1 MNRTLKSGA
10 IVLAAGALFAVG
22 GVSSAVAA
30 KLITGGD
37 IASQTITSRNLAND
51 SVGRSELRAGIV
63 QDGKDGKDAKNGRDG
78 RDGKNGKNGADGLA
92 GAVYRVANYTN
103 GGGGR
108 ATVACANDE
117 QTSQNY
123 TAIAGGARVE
133 VPGAGTA
140 TEPVTSSFPGRM
152 NWDTN
157 LPKPDRLDGWVV
169 YFGEGAA
176 PSAGNGVLEV
186 WALCVPNDSIPTQ
199 VTNY

>member
-1 MNRTLKSGA
+1 MNRSLKSGA
-10 IVLAAGALFAVG
+10 IVIAAGALFAVG
-22 GVSSAVAA
+22 GVSTAVAA
-30 KLITGGD
+30 KLVTGD
-37 IASQTITSRNLAND
+37 QIASQTITSRNLAND
-51 SVGRSELRAGIV
+51 SVGRSELRSGIV
-63 QDGKDGKDAKNGRDG
+63 QDGKDGRDG
-78 RDGKNGKNGADGLA
+78 KDGKNGKNGADGLA

-108 ATVACANDE
+108 ATVACADTE
-117 QTSQNY
+117 QASQNF

-186 WALCVPNDSIPTQ
+186 WALCVPNDDISTQ

>member
-1 MNRTLKSGA
+1 MNRSLKSGA
-10 IVLAAGALFAVG
+10 IVIAAGALFAVG
-22 GVSSAVAA
+22 GVSTAVAA
-30 KLITGGD
+30 KLITGD
-37 IASQTITSRNLAND
+37 QIASQTITSRNLAND
-51 SVGRSELRAGIV
+51 SVGRSELRTGIV
-63 QDGKDGKDAKNGRDG
+63 QDGKDGRDG
-78 RDGKNGKNGADGLA
+78 KDGKNGKNGDDGLA

-108 ATVACANDE
+108 ATVACADGE
-117 QTSQNY
+117 QASQNF

-157 LPKPDRLDGWVV
+157 LPKPGRLDGWVV

-176 PSAGNGVLEV
+176 PSTDNGVLEI
-186 WALCVPNDSIPTQ
+186 WALCVPNDNIPTQ

>member
-1 MNRTLKSGA
+1 MNRSLKSGA
-10 IVLAAGALFAVG
+10 IVLAAGVLFAVG

-30 KLITGGD
+30 KVITGND

-51 SVGRSELRAGIV
+51 SVGRSELRSGTV
-63 QDGKDGKDAKNGRDG
+63 QDGKDGK
-78 RDGKNGKNGADGLA
+78 DGKNGKNGADGLD

-108 ATVACANDE
+108 ATVACANTE
-117 QTSQNY
+117 QASQNY

-140 TEPVTSSFPGRM
+140 TQPVTSSFPGRM

-157 LPKPDRLDGWVV
+157 LPKQGRLDGWVV

-176 PSAGNGVLEV
+176 PSADNGVLEV
-186 WALCVPNDSIPTQ
+186 WALCVPNDNISTE
-199 VTNY
+199 VTDY